1 MSLLQSTN
9 DLWTKQIDASAKSKY
24 VHFGRVA
31 NELWKYLGEP
41 YNKLYIE
48 QGLHDGSGT
57 SSDRAF
63 PDGEYPYHTAR
74 INKSFEF
81 IALMIPY
88 VFASVP
94 HRLATSRVP
103 ALPAD
108 LMAMLS
114 QMGPETVQRHAME
127 KAAASLLTWWL
138 NYLPGQTGLA
148 AESRAALPEAFCKGR
163 GVLWH
168 ELVSTPNGVIPGSFY
183 ESVDGLFLDS
193 DSERVA
199 DCSFIIRKRR
209 MAAWKLS
216 EIYKIPVDQ
225 IRGAGRSSLRLSAD
239 AVIAESH
246 QSDNE
251 RDDSSYRDDSSDKPN
266 TAGDVVVFYE
276 IYSRMGLGWQLP
288 DAPQSATERGDEEIT
303 ANLIEALAET
313 GPFVRLVIIPGMS
326 HPLNLPRHI
335 MTGTG
340 AVSAIVEALK
350 WPIPFHVDQFSPW
363 PCSMLDFY
371 RESSNPWAI
380 SPLRAAL
387 PLQRFIDHVITYIMN
402 RARHASR
409 ILIPVAADLQDA
421 VKEAMESGADFSMIE
436 TDRDPEEIKKQ
447 MGFITFPDVSKD
459 LYQALDISI
468 GIFEQ
473 ITGMNSLLSAN
484 PQHQMRSASEAQVL
498 NAFATNRPDDYA
510 QQVESWQSEVARKEA
525 MMSRMYVNPAM
536 VQKLFREEGP
546 QGGPLTQLWNMLI
559 ATPDSIKAS
568 SEWAYELEAG
578 SARRKNKQKQVAD
591 ANQLIQ
597 TYLPAAMQYG
607 FTQGDFGPANQLTA
621 IFGEALDLPLER
633 LFFPN
638 VQPPPPEG
646 QKPPNAKTK

>member
-57 SSDRAF
+57 SSDQAF
-63 PDGEYPYHTAR
+63 PDGEYPHHTAR

-94 HRLATSRVP
+94 HRLATSQVP
-103 ALPAD
+103 ALPPD

-114 QMGPETVQRHAME
+114 QTGPETVQRHAME
-127 KAAASLLTWWL
+127 KAAASLLGWMM
-138 NYLPGQTGLA
+138 NYLPDQTGLA

-168 ELVSTPNGVIPGSFY
+168 ELVDTSDGVIPGSFY
-183 ESVDGLFLDS
+183 ESVDGLYLDP
-193 DSERVA
+193 DSERVN

-288 DAPQSATERGDEEIT
+288 DAPQPADETGDEEIA
-303 ANLIEALAET
+303 ANLGEALAIT
-313 GPFVRLVIIPGMS
+313 GPFIHLVIVPGMK

-340 AVSAIVEALK
+340 AVSAIAEALK
-350 WPIPFHVDQFSPW
+350 WPIPFHVNQFSPW

-371 RESSNPWAI
+371 SESKNPWAI

-387 PLQRFIDHVITYIMN
+387 PLQKFIDHAITYLLN
-402 RARHASR
+402 RVRHSCR
-409 ILIPVAADLQDA
+409 TIIPISGDLQDDF
-421 VKEAMESGADFSMIE
+421 KDAMESAADFTMIE
-436 TDRDPEEIKKQ
+436 TDVDVEELKKKIA
-447 MGFITFPDVSKD
+447 FIAFPDIKPDVFQVVSM
-459 LYQALDISI
+459 AER
-468 GIFEQ
+468 IFEQ
-473 ITGMNSLLSAN
+473 ITGMNSLLSAS
-484 PQHQMRSASEAQVL
+484 PQRAMRSASEAQVL

-510 QQVESWQSEVARKEA
+510 QQVEGWQSEVARKEA
-525 MMSRMYVNPAM
+525 LMTRMYVNPKM
-536 VQKLFREEGP
+536 IQKLFREEG
-546 QGGPLTQLWNMLI
+546 QQRSPLTELWVAMI
-559 ATPDSIKAS
+559 ATDDPVRAS
-568 SEWAYELEAG
+568 SEWAYQVEAG

-638 VQPPPPEG
+638 IQPPPPEG

>member
-1 MSLLQSTN
+1 MKLLQSTN
-9 DLWTKQIDASAKSKY
+9 ELWTKQIDASANSKY
-24 VHFGRVA
+24 IHFGRVA

-41 YNKLYIE
+41 YNKLYDRQGE
-48 QGLHDGSGT
+48 QDGSG
-57 SSDRAF
+57 SPSDRAF
-63 PDGEYPYHTAR
+63 VDGQSPYHTAR

-108 LMAMLS
+108 LTAMLS

-138 NYLPGQTGLA
+138 NYLPDQTGLA

-168 ELVSTPNGVIPGSFY
+168 ELVDTPDGGKIPGSFF

-193 DSERVA
+193 DAERVA

-209 MAAWKLS
+209 MAAWKLA
-216 EIYKIPVDQ
+216 EIYNVPAEQ
-225 IRGAGRSSLRLSAD
+225 IRSEARSGLRMSAD

-246 QSDNE
+246 QSE
-251 RDDSSYRDDSSDKPN
+251 SEDDSSYRDEWDDKPN
-266 TAGDVVVFYE
+266 TTRDVVVFYE

-288 DAPQSATERGDEEIT
+288 DAPQPTTETDDKEIA
-303 ANLIEALAET
+303 ANLAEALAIT
-313 GPFVRLVIIPGMS
+313 GPFIHLVIVPGMK

-340 AVSAIVEALK
+340 AVSAIAEALK

-371 RESSNPWAI
+371 TETSNPWAI

-402 RARHASR
+402 RSRHASR
-409 ILIPVAADLQDA
+409 ILIPVAGDLHDA
-421 VKEAMESGADFSMIE
+421 VEEAMESGADFAMIK
-436 TDRDPEEIKKQ
+436 TDRDPEEIKKSL
-447 MGFITFPDVSKD
+447 GFITFPDVSKD
-459 LYQALDISI
+459 LYQALDIAI

-484 PQHQMRSASEAQVL
+484 PQRQMRSASEAQVL

-510 QQVESWQSEVARKEA
+510 QQVESWQSEIGRKEA
-525 MMSRMYVNPAM
+525 MMSRMYVNPAQ
-536 VQKLFREEGP
+536 VQKLFREKGP
-546 QGGPLTQLWNMLI
+546 QGGPLTQLWNMTI
-559 ATPDSIKAS
+559 ATPDPIKAS

-591 ANQLIQ
+591 ANQLMQ

-633 LFFPN
+633 LAFPN
-638 VQPPPPEG
+638 IQPPPPEG
-646 QKPPNAKTK
+646 QEPPNAETK

>member
-41 YNKLYIE
+41 YNKLYID
-48 QGLHDGSGT
+48 QGLNDGSGT

-168 ELVSTPNGVIPGSFY
+168 ELVNTPNGVIPGSFY

-225 IRGAGRSSLRLSAD
+225 IRSAGRSSLRLSAD

-288 DAPQSATERGDEEIT
+288 DAPQSVTERGDEEIA
-303 ANLIEALAET
+303 ANLGEALAET
-313 GPFVRLVIIPGMS
+313 GPFVRLVIVPGMS

-340 AVSAIVEALK
+340 AVSAIAEALK
-350 WPIPFHVDQFSPW
+350 WPIAFHVDQFSPW

-409 ILIPVAADLQDA
+409 ILIPVAADLHDA

-459 LYQALDISI
+459 LYQSLDIAI

-473 ITGMNSLLSAN
+473 ITGMNSLLSAS
-484 PQHQMRSASEAQVL
+484 PQRQMRSASEAQVL

-536 VQKLFREEGP
+536 VKNLFREEGP
-546 QGGPLTQLWNMLI
+546 QGGPLTQLWNKLI
-559 ATPDSIKAS
+559 ATDDPIKAS
-568 SEWAYELEAG
+568 SEWAYEVEAG

-633 LFFPN
+633 LVFPN
-638 VQPPPPEG
+638 IQPPPPEG
-646 QKPPNAKTK
+646 QESPNAKTK